1 MKIETLNKA
10 IKEAERFI
18 EAAKAVPIVNSRYTN
33 GKPRIYAEEYTKQSA
48 ACKRASMDLTR
59 VLADLRQGR

>member
-1 MKIETLNKA
+1 MEVSTLKKA
-10 IKEAERFI
+10 IAEAKRFI
-18 EAAKAVPIVNSRYTN
+18 EAAENVPIVNTTYAN
-33 GKPRIYAEEYTKQSA
+33 GKPYVYVEYSKQSA